1 MKGKNCLLTIIMIL
15 AFLIN
20 PSTGFCQKS
29 PKELTFPPLKEL
41 KLPKIERVVLENGM
55 IVYLVEDHELPLI
68 EISAR
73 IRVGSKYEPPD
84 KIGLAKITGRVMRTG
99 GTKSK
104 TGDEI
109 DEELESIAAQ
119 ISTSIGRSV
128 GRAYMSVLKESFDQA
143 LSIFADILMNPIF
156 SEDKIELAKLE
167 EKTTISRRNDNVM
180 AIASREFTKL
190 IYGAN
195 SPYAR
200 HPEYETIDNIT
211 REDIIAFH
219 KKYFHPNNVILG
231 IWGDF
236 KTKEMIKKLE
246 KAFKNWKPEKIDFPP
261 EPKVSLELKP
271 SVNLIKKYDVN
282 QTNIRIGHIG
292 IRRDN
297 PDYFALQVLT
307 EILGGG
313 FSSRLFTKV
322 RSDLGLAYSVWG
334 IFGANYDYPG
344 MFYAGCS
351 TKSQSTCQAI
361 KAIIN
366 EINKIVEEEV
376 TDDELKLAKDS
387 ILNSFVFNFDT
398 KREIVERLMTYEY
411 YGYPSDF
418 LQRYKRNIEKVTKED
433 VLRVARK
440 YIHPD
445 KLIILA
451 VGNDKDFDCPL
462 SEFGPINEIDI
473 TIPEPKIKKEEIPK
487 ATQAAIAKAKK
498 ILNASIE
505 SIGGIDRLKEVKNI
519 TIIQDTKI
527 TTPQGEFKISSKDI
541 TVYPDKSRSEV
552 KMPFGEIIM
561 VLNGE
566 KGWMK
571 SPQGIQN
578 LPESQLK
585 DMKKSLE
592 RDTIYLLQNIRKEGI
607 EIQTLEPEE
616 IKGKKVEVILITD
629 AKGNSIK
636 LAIDSET
643 SLIVRKSYQGKTM
656 MGPAKLEEFYSD
668 YREVSGIKI
677 PFHIIINSNDKKFAE
692 VNILEVKINS
702 QIPESLFERPK
713 QEEKN
718 KIKK

>member
-1 MKGKNCLLTIIMIL
+1 MIL